1 MKTQKDTA
9 GTLLSPP
16 TCSAFDWAR
25 YNDATVNQMLV
36 GGSPLTN
43 IIGVLTHEKAEL
55 IKRIAELELIA
66 PKKITMPDGSVMVYR
81 APAHLLP
88 NENILPL
95 GVERMSE
102 AQCSSPSAPGG
113 NPLPNVKVVAPP
125 SEGGSQSREGGAK

>member
-1 MKTQKDTA
+1 METNTA
-9 GTLLSPP
+9 NQTPAKETAEEPLPRTP
-16 TCSAFDWAR
+16 CSAFDWAR

-43 IIGVLTHEKAEL
+43 IIGVLAHEKAEL

-102 AQCSSPSAPGG
+102 AQCSSHSAPGG
-113 NPLPNVKVVAPP
+113 NPLPNRKHPHP
-125 SEGGSQSREGGAK
+125 ESGENP